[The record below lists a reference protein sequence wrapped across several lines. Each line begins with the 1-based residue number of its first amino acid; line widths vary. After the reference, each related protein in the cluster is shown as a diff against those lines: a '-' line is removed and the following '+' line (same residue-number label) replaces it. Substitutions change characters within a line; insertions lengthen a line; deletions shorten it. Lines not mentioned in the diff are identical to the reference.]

1 MKIVLLGTLFLCTSV
16 YASSALDFFKFKKQI
31 KDVCLKKFIISSTE
45 YKDLYRK
52 LIDIQNALHNSSQC
66 KSNKEKLHVCSKPK
80 EWSQCPPQDED
91 LWIDYNVMKYA
102 AELICKGESIYNY
115 TLCSCSKYQP
125 TWGLLD
131 KELEEYRLSRK
142 QKHEPMTYK
151 NAKRLCSDFQSEIVS
166 SDGVIKFSQD
176 KITLSV
182 STNNIASLFCIPK
195 KGLAPLHRGTPQ

>member
-16 YASSALDFFKFKKQI
+16 YARNRSDAFEFKKQI
-31 KDVCLKKFIISSTE
+31 ENVGVRQFIISFTTYE
-45 YKDLYRK
+45 DLYRK
-52 LIDIQNALHNSSQC
+52 LIHTQNALHDSSQY
-66 KSNKEKLHVCSKPK
+66 KSNKEKLHVCSKPDRS
-80 EWSQCPPQDED
+80 EQCPPQDED

-131 KELEEYRLSRK
+131 KELEEYRLRRK

-151 NAKRLCSDFQSEIVS
+151 NAKRLCSDFQSESAS

-195 KGLAPLHRGTPQ
+195 KGLAPLHLGTPQ